1 MGYLMTKIFAFTSMK
16 KNFNPEFIIFLNN
29 IFQSS
34 NDTYPTA
41 MHIATAVE
49 IHNTLLPGLQ
59 ALHKALDEKA
69 KEFADI
75 VKIGRTHT
83 QVRKTSF
90 CMGTLIQIMVSAYI
104 II

>member
-1 MGYLMTKIFAFTSMK
+1 M
-16 KNFNPEFIIFLNN
+16 IFLNN
-29 IFQSS
+29 NFQSS

-49 IHNTLLPGLQ
+49 INNTLLPGLQ

-90 CMGTLIQIMVSAYI
+90 CKGSLIQIMVSIYNMI
-104 II
+104 

>member
-1 MGYLMTKIFAFTSMK
+1 
-16 KNFNPEFIIFLNN
+16 
-29 IFQSS
+29 
-34 NDTYPTA
+34 
-41 MHIATAVE
+41 MHIATALE

-83 QVRKTSF
+83 QVRKLGFKWKTIK
-90 CMGTLIQIMVSAYI
+90 IQII
-104 II
+104 ICENLLLFDKFIF

>member
-1 MGYLMTKIFAFTSMK
+1 MK
-16 KNFNPEFIIFLNN
+16 TQLS
-29 IFQSS
+29 QSS

-83 QVRKTSF
+83 QVR
-90 CMGTLIQIMVSAYI
+90 LNYI
-104 II
+104 VFVWEAITFYFA

>member
-1 MGYLMTKIFAFTSMK
+1 
-16 KNFNPEFIIFLNN
+16 
-29 IFQSS
+29 
-34 NDTYPTA
+34 

-83 QVRKTSF
+83 QVW
-90 CMGTLIQIMVSAYI
+90 
-104 II
+104 